1 MWLCLLLGTANARAQ
16 VSATSAVYVRSDTDH
31 TTVIAPRV
39 SLSAPVAS
47 AARLDLVYTA
57 DVWTSAS
64 VDIRSSASKAVTEQ
78 RDEIN
83 AALSHELG
91 DVRLAGSYRYS
102 HEPDYESHG
111 AALGLGLDLAQKS
124 TSLDL
129 RLAASRD
136 QVGRAGDPG
145 FERAARNLSARIGLT
160 QLLDTETFVQLV
172 YEVMSAHGYNSS
184 PYRYVGIGTADGR
197 CRGGAQ
203 RSVTQRTS
211 VFAIGADAADA
222 RYKRRLRMQCEDGLR
237 AHTHCAIAAHLAEH
251 DHVRDFAWLFERT
264 VRKALAVLVEQRLRI
279 CGLARVQRAV
289 SSTQQAELRVE
300 LAARSGDL
308 GRSLNGVRRRR
319 HTRASKRW
327 RAKRKRP

>member
-1 MWLCLLLGTANARAQ
+1 LLGTANARAQ

-111 AALGLGLDLAQKS
+111 ASRRKAPAWTCAWPRHAIKS
-124 TSLDL
+124 VA
-129 RLAASRD
+129 REIPAS
-136 QVGRAGDPG
+136 
-145 FERAARNLSARIGLT
+145 SA
-160 QLLDTETFVQLV
+160 
-172 YEVMSAHGYNSS
+172 
-184 PYRYVGIGTADGR
+184 
-197 CRGGAQ
+197 
-203 RSVTQRTS
+203 
-211 VFAIGADAADA
+211 
-222 RYKRRLRMQCEDGLR
+222 LR
-237 AHTHCAIAAHLAEH
+237 AT
-251 DHVRDFAWLFERT
+251 
-264 VRKALAVLVEQRLRI
+264 
-279 CGLARVQRAV
+279 
-289 SSTQQAELRVE
+289 
-300 LAARSGDL
+300 
-308 GRSLNGVRRRR
+308 
-319 HTRASKRW
+319 
-327 RAKRKRP
+327 